1 MLKKCFLIFFI
12 EVPSII
18 VDASPVTVSIG
29 EKAVLKFLAEGEP
42 QVKYQWYKDGSELS
56 ASIGGQKHNLE
67 LDEAV
72 IGDTSEYYCKASNEA
87 GSVNSKTVT
96 LRVVDPNTVV
106 TLKVKVTNK
115 DSKENCNKFFPEEF
129 EKSITDIMKSKIS
142 ITDVKS
148 KENNLCNIT
157 VCSKNPCKNEA
168 TCQLVKQNNYQ
179 CVCSPS
185 WTGKHC
191 EKDLN
196 ECKVDSGI
204 CYENG
209 ICENLEGSFKCN
221 CSAHLEGLRC
231 EYKRD
236 ACSNNS
242 CDKSTETCV
251 ASTSQRNY
259 SCIKKKTE
267 VTLVLNQGYL
277 SKQKL
282 LELEDLLNR
291 IIKSQSPP
299 TSNYNKH
306 RYYRAVDE
314 AIDFSLCKPH
324 IITQFRSKTQNQST
338 IKIALDCLTEDGNHT
353 IQDLLT
359 PSTIKAFCKKLFN
372 PGLASILQCGQD
384 GKMEKSQLPKVD
396 PSIVEVKV
404 VFEDGKGKTRKANE
418 VLPELETKLKE
429 NTELGPDI
437 EIISTTTGKP
447 SKKEKKDNKTVII
460 IVVCLGIVLIAI
472 LPAVVFV
479 KNRKHSTAK
488 HSLIMEQRSVMSHGK
503 GSVYR
508 NGEAKENMAYNVDE
522 DDDKKGFMFE
532 MPTELKSPK

>member
-1 MLKKCFLIFFI
+1 MRKKYYLIFLIEI
-12 EVPSII
+12 PSII
-18 VDASPVTVSIG
+18 VDASNVTVSVG

-42 QVKYQWYKDGSELS
+42 QVKYQWYKDGSELP
-56 ASIGGQKHNLE
+56 ASIGGQKNDLE
-67 LDEAV
+67 LDKAV
-72 IGDTSEYYCKASNEA
+72 TGDTSEYYCKASNEA
-87 GSVNSKTVT
+87 GNVTSKTVT
-96 LRVVDPNTVV
+96 LRVVDPDTVV
-106 TLKVKVTNK
+106 TLTVKVTNK

-129 EKSITDIMKSKIS
+129 QKSITRIMKSKIS

-148 KENNLCNIT
+148 EDNLCNIT
-157 VCSKNPCKNEA
+157 VCSKNPCKNGG

-185 WTGKHC
+185 WTGKQC

-209 ICENLEGSFKCN
+209 VCENLEGSFKCN
-221 CSAHLEGLRC
+221 CSAHLKGLRC

-236 ACSNNS
+236 ACSNNL
-242 CDKSTETCV
+242 CDKSTERCV
-251 ASTSQRNY
+251 PSTSQRNY

-267 VTLVLNQGYL
+267 VTLVVNQGDL

-299 TSNYNKH
+299 TNNYNKH

-314 AIDFSLCKPH
+314 QAIDFSQCKPH
-324 IITQFRSKTQNQST
+324 ITPDKSQTRNQST
-338 IKIALDCLTEDGNHT
+338 IKIALDCLSDDGNRT
-353 IQDLLT
+353 LQDLLT
-359 PSTIKAFCKKLFN
+359 PSTIKVFCKKLLSS
-372 PGLASILQCGQD
+372 GLASILQCGQD
-384 GKMEKSQLPKVD
+384 ENMEKPQQPKVD
-396 PSIVEVKV
+396 PSIVEVKIV
-404 VFEDGKGKTRKANE
+404 VEDGKGKTRKGNE
-418 VLPELETKLKE
+418 VLSELESKLKE
-429 NTELGPDI
+429 NTELGPHI
-437 EIISTTTGKP
+437 EIVSTTMVEP
-447 SKKEKKDNKTVII
+447 SKKETKDNKTVII

-472 LPAVVFV
+472 VAAAVYV

-522 DDDKKGFMFE
+522 VDDKKSFMFE
-532 MPTELKSPK
+532 MPTGLKSPK